1 MPLEAIGG
9 LLSDVISRALG
20 SSESSSPVSDSDETV
35 SSFSMGTKSG
45 SIERFFPCFFFGVD
59 ISPS

>member
-1 MPLEAIGG
+1 MLPLEDTGF
-9 LLSDVISRALG
+9 LLDISRILG
-20 SSESSSPVSDSDETV
+20 SSESSSVSVSDEIRS
-35 SSFSMGTKSG
+35 SSFSTGIKSG